1 MYILWSQVKFSVSP
15 YSESIVFE
23 YVSIY
28 FSNDNCLSDSH
39 LLLNIHVYDRII
51 VNTVQCYY
59 IT

>member
-15 YSESIVFE
+15 YSESLVFE

-39 LLLNIHVYDRII
+39 LLLI
-51 VNTVQCYY
+51 TVLSIQYNV